1 MQTPKDSVEWHVQ
14 MNTPGTYHV
23 DITYAARPGWE
34 NVHYILEMDQERIEG
49 TVKSTEGWYEY
60 KTERIGQ
67 LNVKKAGRTVVK
79 IYPKDSLDHYLMYF
93 NKIKL
98 KPADSGGDEPENTG

>member
-1 MQTPKDSVEWHVQ
+1 

-34 NVHYILEMDQERIEG
+34 NARYILEMGGERIEAA
-49 TVKSTEGWYEY
+49 VQSTEGWYEY

-67 LNVKKAGRTVVK
+67 LEFNSAGRAVVR
-79 IYPKDSLDHYLMYF
+79 IYPGTTLDHYLMYF
-93 NKIKL
+93 NKIEL
-98 KPADSGGDEPENTG
+98 LPADGGSD

>member
-1 MQTPKDSVEWHVQ
+1 

-34 NVHYILEMDQERIEG
+34 NVRYIIEMDQERIEG
-49 TVKSTEGWYEY
+49 MVKSTEGWYEY

-67 LNVKKAGRTVVK
+67 LDMKKAGQIV
-79 IYPKDSLDHYLMYF
+79 
-93 NKIKL
+93 
-98 KPADSGGDEPENTG
+98 TG